1 MSPPLNNFPKTE
13 VMRLSPL
20 SFSTKNIRRQLHGD
34 TELTIARLYPHLAL
48 EGFVF
53 EIEEKSNRVSDR
65 IRSLSLKENSRRADI
80 ARSADPIVQLH
91 RQSERK
97 ALSAPSLLETA
108 SSSHS
113 AAHDA
118 SDPR

>member
-1 MSPPLNNFPKTE
+1 
-13 VMRLSPL
+13 MRLSPL

-34 TELTIARLYPHLAL
+34 TELTIARLYPHHTRLAL